1 MKIAII
7 GATGYV
13 GSKILKE
20 SLARDHDVT
29 AIGRELDALPTH
41 ERLTPVQGDATKPD
55 ELASFLA
62 GHDAVIS
69 AFSPV
74 KDASGTGMRSIVD
87 AVKRAGVER
96 LLVVGGAGSL
106 EIAPGRRVIDE
117 PDFPAVWKDG
127 AAKTAEFLDLLRGEA
142 ELDWVFVTPA
152 KMLAPGTR
160 TGAYRV
166 GGDQLMTDGKGES
179 HISLED
185 YAVAMID
192 EVERPEHHRQRFS
205 VAY

>member
-13 GSKILKE
+13 GSSILTE
-20 SLARDHDVT
+20 SLARGHDVT
-29 AIGRELDALPTH
+29 AIGRRPDALPAH
-41 ERLTPVQGDATKPD
+41 ARLKPVQGDVTRPD
-55 ELASFLA
+55 ELASLIA
-62 GHDAVIS
+62 DHHAVIS
-69 AFSPV
+69 AFNPG
-74 KDASGTGMRSIVD
+74 KDASGAGTLSIVN
-87 AVKRAGVER
+87 AAKRAGVER

-117 PDFPAVWKDG
+117 PDFPAEWKDG
-127 AAKTAEFLDLLRGEA
+127 ATKTSAFLDQLRGET
-142 ELDWVFVTPA
+142 ELDWVFVSPA

-166 GGDQLMTDGKGES
+166 GGDQLMTDEEGES
-179 HISLED
+179 RISLED
-185 YAVAMID
+185 YAVAMLD
-192 EVERPEHHRQRFS
+192 EAERPRHHRQRFS